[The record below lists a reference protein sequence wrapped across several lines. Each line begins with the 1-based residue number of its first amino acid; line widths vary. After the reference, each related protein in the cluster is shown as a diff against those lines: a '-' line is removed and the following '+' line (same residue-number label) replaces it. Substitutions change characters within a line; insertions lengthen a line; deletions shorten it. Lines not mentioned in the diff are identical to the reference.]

1 MAECEKTLSRH
12 LGRAVKIVNGKR
24 KGRFELEFYGP
35 EDLQRLYEALAD
47 PAKGDEERAMRN
59 RREKKEHKS
68 GHELLEKM
76 GQLIEE
82 QPEEGAAPPEKQPET
97 TMPPNRNRALMTY
110 IAFLFGVAFILVLLS
125 FLIQQKDSQQTIS
138 ELNQNANSALSR
150 AEQLQDNN
158 RQLLEAN
165 QALQTQVE
173 QLQADQN
180 ETKRLYQELEETYAS
195 LQEDH
200 QALLEQSA
208 EHAQQVKAYELL
220 LTAERALDE
229 ENTEAFLS
237 AMKSLKPL
245 AENLDAKGKALY
257 QELLPFVTEAQE
269 NTGERNP

>member
-1 MAECEKTLSRH
+1 
-12 LGRAVKIVNGKR
+12 
-24 KGRFELEFYGP
+24 
-35 EDLQRLYEALAD
+35 
-47 PAKGDEERAMRN
+47 MRN

-269 NTGERNP
+269 NTGEWNP

>member
-1 MAECEKTLSRH
+1 
-12 LGRAVKIVNGKR
+12 
-24 KGRFELEFYGP
+24 
-35 EDLQRLYEALAD
+35 
-47 PAKGDEERAMRN
+47 
-59 RREKKEHKS
+59 
-68 GHELLEKM
+68 
-76 GQLIEE
+76 
-82 QPEEGAAPPEKQPET
+82 
-97 TMPPNRNRALMTY
+97 MTY